1 MSMTQNN
8 LAEAIETLT
17 GEYRAAAVSYIEYLA
32 REQKKN
38 ASGTLREIQS
48 MFADDKGWESEEAM
62 LKDMAQFR
70 RERLSKYEY

>member
-38 ASGTLREIQS
+38 ASGTLREIQF

-62 LKDMAQFR
+62 LRDMAQFR
-70 RERLSKYEY
+70 RERLSKCEY